1 MLTNSFNQDNKIIFK
16 NFSYLSILRFF
27 NIGVK
32 FLLVA
37 YLIRILGEV
46 NYGIYTWSD
55 SIIQFFLI
63 FINFGFNIYAAKY
76 IVKDKN
82 DATKTNTIISSIF
95 TIKFFFFIMSFFIL
109 SLLWFFDPIKNHF
122 NIILLMLLMGLG
134 EVFYPIWYFQGIE
147 KLKPA
152 TIIIIVSRGL
162 LVVGTFLLVKTP
174 NDLYLFVLLV
184 VLSNFIMGALGFFT
198 LKKKY
203 NYSFKIVSVK
213 TLKKFIKEAYMFFF
227 GMFFSLTFNLVTI
240 FLIGIFFTMDYVSG
254 FDISLKIVL
263 VFIIPFD
270 MLQQAVFPTISRNK
284 NKQLLKQLI
293 FGSFLIGIALFFIL
307 FFFSTEL
314 LSLFGG
320 YEMTKYSSVL
330 QTLAIIVPL
339 VAVSLMLG
347 SCTLIVFGH
356 NSDFNVSLILSSIV
370 YIIIILLLILYDK
383 ITFWNLIYLRVFSD
397 FILLIIRIYYTV
409 KRKIFI

>member
-1 MLTNSFNQDNKIIFK
+1 MLTKSFNQDNKIIFK

-37 YLIRILGEV
+37 YLIRILGEI

-55 SIIQFFLI
+55 SIIQYFLI

-82 DATKTNTIISSIF
+82 DSTKVNIIISSIF
-95 TIKFFFFIMSFFIL
+95 TIKFIFFIISFFIL
-109 SLLWFFDPIKNHF
+109 SILWFFDPIKNHF
-122 NIILLMLLMGLG
+122 NILLLMLLMGLG

-152 TIIIIVSRGL
+152 TIIIVVSRVL
-162 LVVGTFLLVKTP
+162 LLIGTFFLVKSP
-174 NDLYLFVLLV
+174 DDLYLFVALV
-184 VLSNFIMGALGFFT
+184 VLSNIIMGALGYFT
-198 LKKKY
+198 LKKNY
-203 NYSFKIVSVK
+203 NYSFNLVNVK

-227 GMFFSLTFNLVTI
+227 GMFFSLTFNLATI

-293 FGSFLIGIALFFIL
+293 FGSFLLGIVFFFTL

-320 YEMTKYSSVL
+320 NEMTKYSSVL
-330 QTLAIIVPL
+330 QTLAIIIPL

-356 NSDFNVSLILSSIV
+356 NSDFNISLILSSIV

-397 FILLIIRIYYTV
+397 FTLLIIRIYFTI
-409 KRKIFI
+409 KRKIFT